1 MDCPRCGSLNYRK
14 DGFVNSRQRYE
25 CKECGYHYTVAK
37 KSDVKSAETRRM
49 ALKLYLEGQGFRAI
63 GRLLQISYGTVY
75 AWVKDWGSKVDLP
88 KKEEGVEF
96 MELDEMHTYVGS
108 KKTTVGSGLPLIDSE
123 KDLSLLS
130 VGTVPHKQDS
140 SFGKK

>member
-25 CKECGYHYTVAK
+25 CKDCRYHYTVAK
-37 KSDVKSAETRRM
+37 KSDVKSVETRRM
-49 ALKLYLEGQGFRAI
+49 ALELYLEGLGFRAI

-75 AWVKDWGSKVDLP
+75 TWVKKWGAQMDLSKR
-88 KKEEGVEF
+88 EENVEL
-96 MELDEMHTYVGS
+96 MEPDEMHTHVGS
-108 KKTTVGSGLPLIDSE
+108 KKTTVGSGLPLTDLES
-123 KDLSLLS
+123 DLSVLPAEI
-130 VGTVPHKQDS
+130 VPPKADS